1 MMETSAGDL
10 RRNLIDQPQT
20 VSQAFNLGSKTAIQ
34 NVIDELDLQAA
45 KRVQSGFNEVT
56 FTLGVLN
63 CFLILFIFGNFPQHF
78 WLLYI
83 IESAF
88 FIPTRF
94 MQMSRAIP
102 NQAFYYFD
110 LCWIMNF
117 CGVAALLIM
126 MFGRNLLSEHF
137 IRILLFASFGIACG
151 PLLGAN
157 IALSFVALIFH
168 DVSSMTSVFIHIYP
182 PVLMYVMRW
191 KSEAVTDAWPNKF
204 ELNYDVN
211 FFPSAEGSFVDSVF
225 GATTIVYFVWFVA
238 YTTWQLSVGLN
249 LPKNGGRFDTVFHS
263 TMRGGLCIQMGKIL
277 WKRPV
282 ELSKD
287 QMKTNNFEMRDFAA
301 YSIFHAISSIGSL
314 LVLGYPCTLSS
325 YAHGIFLVICL
336 VISTWRGAQRYT
348 YYSTQMYSNL
358 IRKQFATDLHGE
370 KPPNSNGHEDGNKKC
385 T

>member
-211 FFPSAEGSFVDSVF
+211 FFSLGRRLLRGFCVWCHYDCLLRVVRCVYHLAAVGGVEPSEEWRKVRYGLSF
-225 GATTIVYFVWFVA
+225 
-238 YTTWQLSVGLN
+238 N
-249 LPKNGGRFDTVFHS
+249 
-263 TMRGGLCIQMGKIL
+263 
-277 WKRPV
+277 
-282 ELSKD
+282 
-287 QMKTNNFEMRDFAA
+287 
-301 YSIFHAISSIGSL
+301 HAWW
-314 LVLGYPCTLSS
+314 T
-325 YAHGIFLVICL
+325 
-336 VISTWRGAQRYT
+336 
-348 YYSTQMYSNL
+348 MYS
-358 IRKQFATDLHGE
+358 DGE
-370 KPPNSNGHEDGNKKC
+370 DFMEEAGGA
-385 T
+385 